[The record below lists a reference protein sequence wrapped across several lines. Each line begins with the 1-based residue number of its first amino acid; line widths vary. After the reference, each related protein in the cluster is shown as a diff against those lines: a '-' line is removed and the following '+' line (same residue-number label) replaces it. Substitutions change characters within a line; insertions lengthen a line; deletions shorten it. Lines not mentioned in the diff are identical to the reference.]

1 MQESS
6 SSFLRHPM
14 SSTARTNG
22 IYRLKKADRIQY
34 VYEKM
39 TQFPDPP
46 RNLKVPN
53 HQATQPTRYFSK
65 LSSFHLHKEIVVR
78 GKILAD
84 IKIEKMN
91 DFMFQLLSP
100 LLNQTIS
107 QRSYKRINSNVFW
120 NFWWEAAPPA
130 LSPFSGCTLK
140 LKVWLEPPESTL
152 K

>member
-1 MQESS
+1 
-6 SSFLRHPM
+6 M

-34 VYEKM
+34 MYEKM

-46 RNLKVPN
+46 RNLKVSN
-53 HQATQPTRYFSK
+53 HQPTVYFSK
-65 LSSFHLHKEIVVR
+65 LSSYHLNKEIVVR

-91 DFMFQLLSP
+91 DFMFQFLSP

-107 QRSYKRINSNVFW
+107 QRSYKGINSNV
-120 NFWWEAAPPA
+120 
-130 LSPFSGCTLK
+130 S
-140 LKVWLEPPESTL
+140 
-152 K
+152 